1 MSNEPESERI
11 PHVDEDWKDQVAR
24 EKTEAEGPPAS
35 RQETAPPAPP
45 AGFDTL
51 VTLLFTQ
58 AMAALGQVAGPDGK
72 SPKVNKPLAKYFI
85 DTVEILGE
93 KTRGNLTETES
104 KLLSDTLH
112 AMRIAY
118 VSIRAT

>member
-1 MSNEPESERI
+1 MSNEPESERTLN
-11 PHVDEDWKDQVAR
+11 VDDDWKDQVAR
-24 EKTEAEGPPAS
+24 EKTEAEGTPAS
-35 RQETAPPAPP
+35 RRETAPPAS
-45 AGFDTL
+45 FDTL

-72 SPKVNKPLAKYFI
+72 TSKVNKPLAKYFI

-93 KTRGNLTETES
+93 KTRGNLTEAES

-112 AMRIAY
+112 TMRIAY